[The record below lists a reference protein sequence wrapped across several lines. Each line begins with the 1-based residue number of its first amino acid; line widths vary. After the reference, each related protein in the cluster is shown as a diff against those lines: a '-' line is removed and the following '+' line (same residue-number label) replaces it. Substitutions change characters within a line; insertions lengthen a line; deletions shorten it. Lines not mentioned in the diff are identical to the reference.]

1 MTSSTSSS
9 RSSADLRVLRKSLD
23 RLYKDYGRESL
34 YSDPLQFP
42 RRYKSRK
49 DREASALISAFF
61 AYGRVGNIISHLE
74 EVHAFLGKS
83 PHAGLLE
90 GREWKGGAYRFQTRR
105 DICWFLLGLGSI
117 YADYGTIENLF
128 GSVDGDNEEKL
139 AGTARE
145 IRKRF
150 RPLTRGLDHLVAMPS
165 GKSPVKRWRLFLRW
179 VVREDDG
186 LDLGLW
192 KVLKPCELIV
202 PLDTHMGKM
211 AEKLKFTKRKSRDLR
226 FALDV
231 TEKLREICPEDPL
244 KYDFAL
250 VRPGILDNYF
260 KK

>member
-9 RSSADLRVLRKSLD
+9 RSSADLRALRKSLD

-42 RRYKSRK
+42 RRFKNRK
-49 DREASALISAFF
+49 DREASAIISAFF

-74 EVHAFLGKS
+74 DVHAFLGRS
-83 PHAGLLE
+83 PHGGLLE

-117 YADYGTIENLF
+117 YSDYGTIENLF
-128 GSVDGDNEEKL
+128 KSFDGDSEAKL
-139 AGTARE
+139 AGTAEE

-165 GKSPVKRWRLFLRW
+165 LKSPSKRWRLFLRW

-192 KVLKPCELIV
+192 KALDPSELIV
-202 PLDTHMGKM
+202 PLDTHIGKM

-226 FALDV
+226 FAMDV
-231 TEKLREICPEDPL
+231 TDKLREICPEDPL